1 MATFTQIAQLGITDF
16 KIEVKQTESK
26 VSMILSPKTDKKIL
40 PIVVNFDSFEEMD
53 SELINVLQ
61 KPAEKLQAIKNNL
74 DEFEKSVDEAAKAP
88 VPKKAPAKKSTAKA
102 KEESIAETKEVDV
115 PEGDLFN
122 QPSESESK
130 EPIAETKEVADV
142 PQAVEATITE
152 AKVEPVVVN
161 TVPQEPAIQR
171 VEPSEAFD
179 VPAPPQEVAPA
190 PPVQE
195 TPPAPPVQEVAPKIN
210 EAPVFDAGGD
220 DLFASMPD
228 LFA

>member
-88 VPKKAPAKKSTAKA
+88 EPKKAPAKKSTAKA
-102 KEESIAETKEVDV
+102 KEEPKKEEVAV
-115 PEGDLFN
+115 PEGDLFS
-122 QPSESESK
+122 QPSEPESK

-161 TVPQEPAIQR
+161 PVPQEPAIQR